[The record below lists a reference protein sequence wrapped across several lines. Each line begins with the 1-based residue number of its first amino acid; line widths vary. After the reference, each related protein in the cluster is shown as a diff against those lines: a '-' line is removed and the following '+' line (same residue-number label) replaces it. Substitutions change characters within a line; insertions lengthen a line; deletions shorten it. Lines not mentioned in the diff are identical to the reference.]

1 MKDMIEHLTRKI
13 KQLTIRNRELEE
25 RVHRLESP
33 SISRSTRGTRNFRRG
48 DRVKVVRP
56 TCPGANRAIIPT
68 DGTATVTRTRGPWVC
83 ALTDSGIE
91 IQICPKCLELIEA
104 ARE

>member
-1 MKDMIEHLTRKI
+1 MKDTIERLARQI
-13 KQLTIRNRELEE
+13 EQLTIRNRELEE

-33 SISRSTRGTRNFRRG
+33 NISRSTRGARHFRKC

-56 TCPGANRAIIPT
+56 TCPGANRAIVPT
-68 DGTATVTRTRGPWVC
+68 DGTATVTRTRGPWAC
-83 ALTDSGIE
+83 TLTDSGIE
-91 IQICPKCLELIEA
+91 IQRHPKCLELTEA

>member
-1 MKDMIEHLTRKI
+1 MKDMIERLTRKI
-13 KQLTIRNRELEE
+13 EQLTIRNRELEE
-25 RVHRLESP
+25 RAHRLESP
-33 SISRSTRGTRNFRRG
+33 NISRITRGASHFRRG
-48 DRVKVVRP
+48 DRAKVIRP
-56 TCPGANRAIIPT
+56 TCPGTNRAIIPT

-83 ALTDSGIE
+83 ALTDLGIE